1 MKMRK
6 ATVMND
12 PSAKMINLYNRVKN
26 NPELL
31 ELLESAKDL
40 KQNDIDYLIELIE
53 YKKHKESDAAE
64 KGRKTRYQLFRRID
78 IDWNKLHEAITSKGY
93 SYNSLAEKIGIS
105 HSVLCYSKKDGKMNP
120 FLLEEVCDVLNVKAE
135 DYCNNL
141 DYVRLRNGKSVSN
154 RIRVNWDMISD
165 DAKRMGINMTKL
177 SKAINRSPGYLNSC
191 KRSGGLYEDVLQQ
204 IGIILN
210 RDYKDYCINESTIS
224 RDLINSICDQYDI
237 K

>member
-1 MKMRK
+1 
-6 ATVMND
+6 MND

-40 KQNDIDYLIELIE
+40 KQNDIDYIIELIE
-53 YKKHKESDAAE
+53 YKKHRESDAAE
-64 KGRKTRYQLFRRID
+64 DGRKTKYQVFRRID

-93 SYNSLAEKIGIS
+93 SYTSLAEKIGVS
-105 HSVLCYSKKDGKMNP
+105 HAVLYNSKKHGKMNP
-120 FLLEEVCDVLNVKAE
+120 FLLEEICDLLNVKAE

-141 DYVRLRNGKSVSN
+141 DYVRLRNGRSVSK

-165 DAKRMGINMTKL
+165 DAKKMGYTMTKL
-177 SKAINRSPGYLNSC
+177 SRVIDKSPGYLNSC

-210 RDYKDYCINESTIS
+210 RDYKDYCIDELSIS
-224 RDLINSICDQYDI
+224 RDLINSICDQYDL